1 MMQKTVK
8 QTRRSISV
16 RGVTYDTLRQFC
28 DDTQRSMSDVIEELL
43 GALFDKHGI
52 EHTALKPGRKAGALA
67 AKAGKAG
74 NASKVAMQLASERA
88 RKLTVSS
95 RGRAVANKRVSRM
108 PVVSPEE
115 SEAIRKKYQIPTG
128 DESTAVMGRPS
139 PTPVSSYMKPKS
151 APVVTSKD
159 HRNIRF

>member
-28 DDTQRSMSDVIEELL
+28 DDSQRSMSDVIEELL
-43 GALFDKHGI
+43 GALFDKHGMAH
-52 EHTALKPGRKAGALA
+52 EPLKQGKKAAAAA
-67 AKAGKAG
+67 AKEPK
-74 NASKVAMQLASERA
+74 ASKLALQLASERA

-95 RGRAVANKRVSRM
+95 KGRAVANKRVHRG

-115 SEAIRKKYQIPTG
+115 SEAIRKKYAIPTG

-139 PTPVSSYMKPKS
+139 PTPVASYMKAKA
-151 APVVTSKD
+151 APVVTAKD

>member
-52 EHTALKPGRKAGALA
+52 EHTALKPGRKSAAFA
-67 AKAGKAG
+67 AKQPK
-74 NASKVAMQLASERA
+74 ASKVAMQLASERA

>member
-1 MMQKTVK
+1 MAQKLVK

-28 DDTQRSMSDVIEELL
+28 DDSQRSMSDVIEELL
-43 GALFDKHGI
+43 GALFEKSGLQPQAV
-52 EHTALKPGRKAGALA
+52 EKKAQPKA
-67 AKAGKAG
+67 AKAGQKISKA
-74 NASKVAMQLASERA
+74 AAFLASERA
-88 RKLTVSS
+88 RKVTVSS
-95 RGRAVANKRVSRM
+95 TRGRAVANRVARM

-139 PTPVSSYMKPKS
+139 PTPVTSYMKKQREA
-151 APVVTSKD
+151 APTGKD